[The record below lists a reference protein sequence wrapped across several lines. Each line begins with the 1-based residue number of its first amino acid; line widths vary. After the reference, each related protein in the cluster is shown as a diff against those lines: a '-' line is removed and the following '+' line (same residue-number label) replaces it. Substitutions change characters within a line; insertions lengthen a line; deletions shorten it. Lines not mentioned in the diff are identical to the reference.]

1 MNYLKIISCVLVMV
15 VAASGP
21 LKSQY
26 NAIPPTTGLPESM
39 SLSLEQAVKLAIDN
53 NPNLKRVQMGSVLLE
68 KQVQRVKGTGLP
80 QITGTTGFTDNFSLP
95 QQILPGEIFGQS
107 GQIAVT
113 FGNRYGINAGV
124 EVNQLIYSRAY
135 STNLKKLDASRTTVQ
150 LQYLATLEDLVY
162 NVAQVYIQYQINAEQ
177 RSILEANIEQVNTLV
192 NVAQAQFENGIVK
205 KLDVDQIKVNR
216 TNLLSELS
224 NLEIGLEQQLNVLRF
239 YLALDMSQPLELTE
253 KLDEAQSY
261 PLSDTLLMASNIN
274 YQLLQNQMALNI
286 MDDDVINADRYPQI
300 SAFAQYGYTGQ
311 ANEFNLKDGNYS
323 GFRSGL
329 WGINMSIPIFNGFQ
343 TKRQL
348 EENYIKRQQ
357 LTLDIQQL
365 ENATK
370 MEFRNAANNIQQSK
384 KLVSTQSAN
393 MELAQEVY
401 DITKLSYQEG
411 VAPLTEL
418 LNAETGLRESQ
429 THYLTA
435 LINLKLAELEYIKSS
450 GQLAKLTNSLSNNQ

>member
-1 MNYLKIISCVLVMV
+1 
-15 VAASGP
+15 
-21 LKSQY
+21 
-26 NAIPPTTGLPESM
+26 M
-39 SLSLEQAVKLAIDN
+39 S
-53 NPNLKRVQMGSVLLE
+53 
-68 KQVQRVKGTGLP
+68 
-80 QITGTTGFTDNFSLP
+80 
-95 QQILPGEIFGQS
+95 
-107 GQIAVT
+107 
-113 FGNRYGINAGV
+113 
-124 EVNQLIYSRAY
+124 
-135 STNLKKLDASRTTVQ
+135 
-150 LQYLATLEDLVY
+150 VY
-162 NVAQVYIQYQINAEQ
+162 VD
-177 RSILEANIEQVNTLV
+177 
-192 NVAQAQFENGIVK
+192 QAQFENGIVK